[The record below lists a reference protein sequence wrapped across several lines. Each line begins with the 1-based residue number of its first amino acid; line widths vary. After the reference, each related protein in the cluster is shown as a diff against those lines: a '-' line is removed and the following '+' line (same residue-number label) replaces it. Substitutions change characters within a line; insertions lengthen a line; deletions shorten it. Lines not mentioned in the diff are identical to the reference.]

1 MSIAGEDVA
10 WKFGWRIKGHET
22 KMVHVANNEPMAV
35 IGAAYVTLRV
45 GNRIVESEILFTPDR
60 KGLTLGID
68 WLTKQG

>member
-1 MSIAGEDVA
+1 
-10 WKFGWRIKGHET
+10 
-22 KMVHVANNEPMAV
+22 MVHVANNEPMAV